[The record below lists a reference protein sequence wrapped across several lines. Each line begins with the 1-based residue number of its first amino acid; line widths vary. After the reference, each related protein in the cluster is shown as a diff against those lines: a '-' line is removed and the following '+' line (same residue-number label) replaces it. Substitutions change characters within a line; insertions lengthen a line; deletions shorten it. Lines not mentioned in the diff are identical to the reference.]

1 MLLRP
6 MTASDEITG
15 TWTAVPGYFCEVT
28 SRGQARSVDRVLGNG
43 RRVKGSPLSVTLSN
57 RGYVLVKVY
66 DHDGVRQTRT
76 MHSLMMAA
84 FEPGRP
90 PGTEI
95 RHWNDIGDDNR
106 WAPGGEAACRAG
118 SGTWCTGRR
127 SRTGRTGCGT
137 SLRRWSRIVAGPAA
151 PLITLRHGC
160 GGGHG
165 ESQGRARGKP
175 AQKKERY
182 ARFPA

>member
-106 WAPGGEAACRAG
+106 RAPGGEAACRAG
-118 SGTWCTGRR
+118 LGHPEYGTPKPNSQASQRNAPAPLVALPIPPPR
-127 SRTGRTGCGT
+127 APAYFPPR
-137 SLRRWSRIVAGPAA
+137 LRRWSR
-151 PLITLRHGC
+151 
-160 GGGHG
+160 
-165 ESQGRARGKP
+165 
-175 AQKKERY
+175 
-182 ARFPA
+182 